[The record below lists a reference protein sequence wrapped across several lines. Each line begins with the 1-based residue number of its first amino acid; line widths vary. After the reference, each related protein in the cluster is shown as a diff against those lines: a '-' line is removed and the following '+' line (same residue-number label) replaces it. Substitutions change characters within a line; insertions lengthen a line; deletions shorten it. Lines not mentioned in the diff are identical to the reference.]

1 MKSFQGQIGGLSVNW
16 GGGLPP
22 KQKKVRKEG
31 EGYLWRTKSD
41 KQYLTASLSSRRGK
55 MTKVDGKLR
64 RTKSNLRSKYLFL
77 KYVLSFTESLSN
89 ISLAILFKL
98 ESEEKGK

>member
-1 MKSFQGQIGGLSVNW
+1 
-16 GGGLPP
+16 
-22 KQKKVRKEG
+22 
-31 EGYLWRTKSD
+31 
-41 KQYLTASLSSRRGK
+41 

-64 RTKSNLRSKYLFL
+64 RTESNLRGEYLFL
-77 KYVLSFTESLSN
+77 KYVLSFTESLLN